1 MNLWQKK
8 WAWVFDKSQKLA
20 IAEEQVNAL
29 YFPSKDVLFSEND
42 KMKRGQELL
51 FISDSTIEKGALR
64 LKISFEDIE
73 GPKSIIFSDF
83 KTTDSTINGNNGA
96 SIPIH
101 RIKKLKLIRQE
112 N

>member
-8 WAWVFDKSQKLA
+8 WAFDKTQKMA
-20 IAEEQVNAL
+20 IAEELINAL

-51 FISDSTIEKGALR
+51 FISDSTIKKDALR
-64 LKISFEDIE
+64 LKISFEDIV
-73 GPKSIIFSDF
+73 GPKSIIFSKF
-83 KTTDSTINGNNGA
+83 KTTDTSINGDKGA
-96 SIPIH
+96 RIPIH
-101 RIKKLKLIRQE
+101 RIKKLKLVKQE